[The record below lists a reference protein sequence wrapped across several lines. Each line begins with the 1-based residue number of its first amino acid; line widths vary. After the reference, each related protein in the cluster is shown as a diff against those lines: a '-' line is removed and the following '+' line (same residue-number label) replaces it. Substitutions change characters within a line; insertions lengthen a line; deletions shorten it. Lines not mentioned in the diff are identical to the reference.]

1 MSATGPCLTILLTGK
16 VPQPVAYPLSFA
28 IPPRV
33 QASPSPPAN
42 TRREH
47 SSTMNWQTL
56 ATASLYRTAVAV
68 QQELQAGHI
77 AEATTGIEELIE
89 ALSKSERRA
98 LKSQLVRLMLHIL
111 KWQVQPERRSL
122 SWAASIADARDE
134 IGDIREETP
143 SLNDAVVATLWDK
156 AFAMAKR
163 DAEAEMGSTC
173 DIEGLTWQ
181 AVFETAY
188 TLSGDQG

>member
-1 MSATGPCLTILLTGK
+1 
-16 VPQPVAYPLSFA
+16 
-28 IPPRV
+28 
-33 QASPSPPAN
+33 
-42 TRREH
+42 
-47 SSTMNWQTL
+47 MNWQTL

>member
-1 MSATGPCLTILLTGK
+1 
-16 VPQPVAYPLSFA
+16 
-28 IPPRV
+28 
-33 QASPSPPAN
+33 
-42 TRREH
+42 
-47 SSTMNWQTL
+47 MNWQTL
-56 ATASLYRTAVAV
+56 ATASPYRTAVAV

-111 KWQVQPERRSL
+111 KWQAQPERRSL

-173 DIEGLTWQ
+173 DIDGLTWQ